1 MSPDNPTTP
10 QRGRMCLKGCS
21 SPKPCGLTS
30 THLNDHSDDRT
41 KLPALD
47 GAACPGGGGRPDAE
61 CQRLPSITDSSREA
75 LVARRQRLRAAG
87 YVIDQISGEG
97 PVIEPELLKGS
108 IEGFLG
114 FAQVPLGVAGPIRIQ
129 GSAAQGDFFVPFAT
143 SEGTLVA
150 SFQHAFNAMNRSG
163 GAVAACGDQQVSRA
177 PCFEFASLTQA
188 HAFACWLP
196 PRLPLLQE
204 TTAVTSRYCRLIN
217 LQTSVIANTVYIL
230 FGFSTGDAAG
240 QNMVTLATQAICERL
255 LQEMPQAPLSW
266 LMESMVSGDK
276 RATPMAF
283 RATRGRNASAELVL
297 QPKQLG
303 RYWRSDAE
311 SMERAWRQ
319 AVNGAAQ
326 TGAVGLQ
333 GNVANAL
340 AALFIACG
348 QDAACVTEAGTALT
362 RVERTR
368 AGELYASVTLPNLIV
383 GTVGGGTYLPTARE
397 CLSMLGCNGSGFARK
412 FAEICAVAA
421 LAGELAL
428 VGAMAGGQFAQAHA
442 AGGRKGAG
450 CPNDGTGS

>member
-1 MSPDNPTTP
+1 MESIVRP
-10 QRGRMCLKGCS
+10 CS
-21 SPKPCGLTS
+21 VTNG
-30 THLNDHSDDRT
+30 
-41 KLPALD
+41 
-47 GAACPGGGGRPDAE
+47 AE
-61 CQRLPSITDSSREA
+61 CQRLPATTDSSREA

-87 YVIDQISGEG
+87 YQIAQISGEG
-97 PVIEPELLKGS
+97 YAIEPELLKGS

-114 FAQVPLGVAGPIRIQ
+114 FAQVPLGVAGPVRIR
-129 GSAAQGDFFVPFAT
+129 GTAAQGEFFIPFAT

-163 GAVAACGDQQVSRA
+163 GALAACGDEQVSRA

-188 HAFACWLP
+188 QEFACWLRS
-196 PRLPLLQE
+196 RLPDLQD
-204 TTAVTSRYCRLIN
+204 AAAATSRYCRL
-217 LQTSVIANTVYIL
+217 LTVQTSVIANTVYVL
-230 FGFSTGDAAG
+230 FVFSTGDAAG
-240 QNMVTLATQAICERL
+240 QNMVTLATQAICHRL
-255 LQEMPQAPLSW
+255 LQQTPHKPLSW
-266 LMESMVSGDK
+266 LTESMVSGDK
-276 RATPMAF
+276 RASPMAF

-297 QPKQLG
+297 QPKQLA
-303 RYWRSDAE
+303 RYWKTDAE

-326 TGAVGLQ
+326 TGTVGLQ

-340 AALFIACG
+340 AAIFIACG
-348 QDAACVTEAGTALT
+348 QDAACVAEATTALT

-368 AGELYASVTLPNLIV
+368 SGELYFSVTLPNLIV

-397 CLSMLGCNGSGFARK
+397 CLAMIGCNGAGLARK

-442 AGGRKGAG
+442 AGGRKVADASGPPG
-450 CPNDGTGS
+450 HE